1 MGDPSV
7 SHLPAS
13 CACPCWVKLGPQE
26 RQPHP
31 SLLEDSMGAWLSQTG
46 LRRTREALRNVLGP
60 LGDDHCKLELELGKG
75 HSWKGNS
82 MGEGVEGRELDQLWA
97 EQGCPSGWNVGDP
110 EVREASV
117 PGSGVGYLVWVDSFT
132 TRLICPQTPLHPQC
146 LPSTGRCWV
155 PRNNQKNLSLDPFP
169 RSPSYEGHI
178 VLCWSQPIMVVLS

>member
-1 MGDPSV
+1 MPHGGPLCQPLARLVCLPMLGEAGTPGASAPSQPSRRQHGSLAEPDRAAQDPR
-7 SHLPAS
+7 
-13 CACPCWVKLGPQE
+13 G
-26 RQPHP
+26 
-31 SLLEDSMGAWLSQTG
+31 M
-46 LRRTREALRNVLGP
+46 RNVLGP

-169 RSPSYEGHI
+169 RSPS
-178 VLCWSQPIMVVLS
+178 